1 MQSWDAAANVAA
13 SLYLSDKL
21 TPFLPC
27 FKLIYAS
34 RSYGGLTCL
43 ITQNTSKMSLPKHDT
58 SEPLVEKSRSFKQIA
73 FINK

>member
-27 FKLIYAS
+27 FKLIYVS
-34 RSYGGLTCL
+34 RSPGELTCL
-43 ITQNTSKMSLPKHDT
+43 ITQNTSKMSLSKHDT
-58 SEPLVEKSRSFKQIA
+58 SKPLVEKKSLFQANSFY
-73 FINK
+73 